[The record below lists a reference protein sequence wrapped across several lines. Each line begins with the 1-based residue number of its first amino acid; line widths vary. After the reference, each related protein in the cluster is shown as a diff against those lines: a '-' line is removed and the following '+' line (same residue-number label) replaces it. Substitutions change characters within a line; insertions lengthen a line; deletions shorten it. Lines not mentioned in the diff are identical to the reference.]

1 MLNESYLHHLSVQ
14 SNNPLRAKW
23 DEGESMEGKVLCSG
37 KLFII
42 SIIAMKDAAN
52 IPMDSFIL
60 SSFIN
65 FIEE

>member
-1 MLNESYLHHLSVQ
+1 MQ

-42 SIIAMKDAAN
+42 SIIAMNDAAN

-60 SSFIN
+60 SFFIN